1 MVVPLYSTLPPAAQ
15 QRIFD
20 APPPPKVK
28 GGPPGRKIIV
38 STNIAETSLTIDG
51 IVYVIDPG
59 FSKQKVY
66 NPRIRVESLL
76 VTPISRASAQQRA
89 GRAGRTQPGK
99 CFRLYTEQSFF
110 KELQEQ
116 TYPEILRSNL
126 GSVVLTLKK
135 LGIDDLV
142 HFDFM
147 DPPAPET
154 LMRALELLNYLG
166 ALSDEGDMTEMGRLM
181 AEFPLDPQLAK
192 MLIASPKY
200 QCSNE
205 MLSIVAMLNVPQ
217 IFVRPP
223 EAKQQADQARD
234 RFTHVDGDHLTMLN
248 VYHAFKQNGD
258 NQQWCY
264 DNFVNFRSMKSADNV
279 RTQLARLMKKC
290 NLKLVSADF
299 NSRDYYVNIRKCL
312 LEGFFMQVAHLER
325 TGHYLTIKD
334 NQVVSLHP
342 SVAIDTKPEWV
353 LYNEFVLTTKNYIRT
368 VIIVK
373 PEWLIEVAPQY
384 YDMRSFPDG
393 SAKKALERFARK

>member
-1 MVVPLYSTLPPAAQ
+1 
-15 QRIFD
+15 
-20 APPPPKVK
+20 
-28 GGPPGRKIIV
+28 
-38 STNIAETSLTIDG
+38 
-51 IVYVIDPG
+51 
-59 FSKQKVY
+59 
-66 NPRIRVESLL
+66 
-76 VTPISRASAQQRA
+76 
-89 GRAGRTQPGK
+89 
-99 CFRLYTEQSFF
+99 
-110 KELQEQ
+110 
-116 TYPEILRSNL
+116 
-126 GSVVLTLKK
+126 
-135 LGIDDLV
+135 
-142 HFDFM
+142 
-147 DPPAPET
+147 
-154 LMRALELLNYLG
+154 
-166 ALSDEGDMTEMGRLM
+166 
-181 AEFPLDPQLAK
+181 
-192 MLIASPKY
+192 
-200 QCSNE
+200 
-205 MLSIVAMLNVPQ
+205 MLNVPQ

-353 LYNEFVLTTKNYIRT
+353 LYNEVCRQSFVAFS
-368 VIIVK
+368 
-373 PEWLIEVAPQY
+373 IENC
-384 YDMRSFPDG
+384 F
-393 SAKKALERFARK
+393 